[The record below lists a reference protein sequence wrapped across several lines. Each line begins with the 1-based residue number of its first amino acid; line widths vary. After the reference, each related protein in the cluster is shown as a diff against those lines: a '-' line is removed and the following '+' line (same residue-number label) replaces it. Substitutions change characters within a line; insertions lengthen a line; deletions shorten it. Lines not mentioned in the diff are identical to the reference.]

1 MKDWRKSAYVLPDMS
16 FRHLPFVL
24 LLTSTAPLGAAVDF
38 VREVKPILA
47 KHCYSCH
54 GPDKQ
59 KSALRLDQKAAAF
72 KGGEEHGAPI
82 KPGNGKDSLLIHFIK
97 GDDPDN
103 LMPPKGEKLSAAQI
117 ATLKTWIDEG
127 AVWPD
132 DGSSISDPLKTHW
145 SYQPVKVTGTQKSI
159 DEFLTTKQQQSGLAF
174 AAPADART
182 LCRRLYFDVTGLP
195 PTPEQIETFVLSAAR
210 DPKSATDSLIDTLLA
225 SPRYGERW
233 ARHWLDVVRFAET
246 DGFETNRFR
255 PNAWPYRDFV
265 IEAFNK
271 DKPYNRFIQEQLAG
285 DTLGADAATGFI
297 VGGTTD
303 IVKSP
308 DPILTAQQRADELN
322 DMVTATGTAFL
333 GLTVNCARCHNHKF
347 DPVTNEDYYG
357 MVACFAGVRH
367 GEHPVKTVETPEQ
380 TKKISAL
387 RDQLA
392 QVETRIR
399 EFEPIAD
406 TARTIIIPP
415 NDEEHA
421 HQLIPANSKR
431 TEYEKGTAR
440 GEAGFAGDANNQ
452 PTLGDG
458 YFVWLKKQAKDQVFA
473 WQPRTAGRFRVWV
486 SWGSGYTS
494 HDKNARYVLDADG
507 DPKTKQDQTEI
518 GRADHRKFADG
529 TGKMPNRKLWSGFK
543 DLGVHE
549 FTATTQMILS
559 EGGDTGFPTADI
571 VVLQEETGISK
582 PPQPRLRLPVQ
593 RGSNTEHFAAV
604 EARFVRFNIEATTQL
619 EPCIDELEIFTAG
632 SSPRNVALASLGG
645 KASASSIFPN
655 NSFHKLEHVND
666 GRYGNERSWISN
678 ERGKGWVVIE
688 FPRTE
693 RIDRVVWS
701 RDRDNVPRYNDRTPT
716 VYQIEVSR
724 DGKDWQTVATAQ
736 DRLPVGRKVSG
747 PIFSTEGMPVAEAK
761 RLTSEI
767 AQRKSVSDA
776 LTKLTTYPMVYAG
789 KFVEP
794 VETHKLFRGD
804 VSAPREVVVPA
815 VLSKIGPKLVMDG
828 TTSDQ
833 DRRIALAKWIT
844 DPSNP
849 LTARVVVNRLWHYHF
864 GTGIVDT
871 PSDLGVNGS
880 KPSHPELLDWLANEL
895 ITHNWSLKH
904 IQRLIL
910 TSRAFQQSSD
920 AVNAKASAI
929 DSSNR
934 LLWHFPPHRLEAE
947 PLRDTMLAV
956 SGKLDLRMGGPGFE
970 LFEPNDNYV
979 KVYTSKTEFGE
990 PEFRR
995 LIYQSKPRVQL
1006 DDVFGAFD
1014 CPDAGQVTPKRT
1026 VSTTPLQA
1034 LSLLNS
1040 TFALQQAGFFAER
1053 LKKEAG
1059 ADLKKQVDRA
1069 FLLGFGREPSA
1080 DQVADSQALIAKH
1093 GLTVFCR
1100 ALMNANEFIQIR

>member
-1 MKDWRKSAYVLPDMS
+1 MFQPNMS
-16 FRHLPFVL
+16 FRCLPVL
-24 LLTSTAPLGAAVDF
+24 LFSVLIHYAGAAVDF
-38 VREVKPILA
+38 SREVKPILA

-54 GPDKQ
+54 GPEKQ
-59 KSALRLDQKAAAF
+59 KASLRLDQKAAAF
-72 KGGEEHGAPI
+72 KGGEDHGAPI
-82 KPGNGKDSLLIHFIK
+82 KPGNGKDSLIIHFVN

-103 LMPPKGEKLSAAQI
+103 LMPPKGERLSPVQI

-127 AVWPD
+127 AIWPD
-132 DGSSISDPLKTHW
+132 DGSSVSDPLKTHW
-145 SYQPVKVTGTQKSI
+145 SYQPVKVSGTHKSI
-159 DEFLTTKQQQSGLAF
+159 DEFLAAKQQQAGLAF
-174 AAPADART
+174 AEPADTRT
-182 LCRRLYFDVTGLP
+182 LCRRVYFDVTGLP
-195 PTPEQIETFVLSAAR
+195 PTPEQIEAFVQAADGDR
-210 DPKSATDSLIDTLLA
+210 QSATNALVKTLLA

-255 PNAWPYRDFV
+255 PNAWPYRDYV

-285 DTLGADAATGFI
+285 DALGADAATGFI

-357 MVACFAGVRH
+357 MVACFAGVKH
-367 GEHPVKTVETPEQ
+367 GEHPIKVAETPEHA
-380 TKKISAL
+380 KKADAL
-387 RDQLA
+387 RKQLA
-392 QVETRIR
+392 QVEARLR
-399 EFEPIAD
+399 EFEPIAS
-406 TARTIIIPP
+406 TSRTIIIPP
-415 NDEEHA
+415 NDAEHA
-421 HQLIPANSKR
+421 HALIPASSKR

-440 GEAGFAGDANNQ
+440 GEAGFAGDADNL

-473 WQPRTAGRFRVWV
+473 WHPRAAGRFRVWV

-507 DPKTKQDQTEI
+507 DPLTTNDQTEI

-549 FTATTQMILS
+549 FTTTTQMILS
-559 EGGDTGFPTADI
+559 EGGDTGFPTADM
-571 VVLQEETGISK
+571 VVLQEETGSSK
-582 PPQPRLRLPVQ
+582 ATQPRLRLPVE
-593 RGSNTEHFAAV
+593 RGANTEHFAAV
-604 EARFVRFNIEATTQL
+604 EARFVRFNIDATTQL
-619 EPCIDELEIFTAG
+619 EPCIDELEIFAAG
-632 SSPRNVALASLGG
+632 GSPRNVALASLGA
-645 KASASSIFPN
+645 KATASSIFPN
-655 NSFHKLEHVND
+655 NSFHKLEHLND

-678 ERGKGWVVIE
+678 ERGRGWVAIE

-693 RIDRVVWS
+693 RIDRIVWS

-716 VYQIEVSR
+716 AYRIEVSR

-747 PIFSTEGMPVAEAK
+747 PIFSTEGMPFAEAK
-761 RLTSEI
+761 RLTSVI

-776 LTKLTTYPMVYAG
+776 LTALTTYPVVYGG

-815 VLSKIGPKLVMDG
+815 VLSKIGPRLVMNG

-833 DRRIALAKWIT
+833 SRRIALAKWIT
-844 DPSNP
+844 DPANP

-904 IQRLIL
+904 IQRLML

-920 AVNAKASAI
+920 VINAKATGI

-956 SGKLDLRMGGPGFE
+956 SGKLDLKMGGPGFE

-995 LIYQSKPRVQL
+995 MIYQSKPRVQL

-1053 LKKEAG
+1053 LNKEAG
-1059 ADLKKQVDRA
+1059 ADPKKQINRA

-1080 DQVADSQALIAKH
+1080 DEVADSQSLIAKH